1 MSATQIIAQGEN
13 FTSAS
18 KKRFIVQGSNA
29 SRLGQKQSHLQC
41 IEDESDQVD
50 ELGVMYGPLT
60 PKEENIKVTELP
72 AIQKNV
78 IPVLSSAAL
87 KALQEDCS
95 NTSNMIIEKSMT
107 LRAVHGAKITTK
119 PDQLMAFLE
128 REIYREED
136 EEDLAKSL
144 AKDRIQIAQTPFGVM
159 NRLNKSRTRYNRTQ
173 Q

>member
-1 MSATQIIAQGEN
+1 MDNIAQKIKDQSVQLSATQIIAQGEN
-13 FTSAS
+13 FTSTS

-29 SRLGQKQSHLQC
+29 SRFGQKQSQLQC

-60 PKEENIKVTELP
+60 PKEENSKVIEAAPT
-72 AIQKNV
+72 QNKKV

-87 KALQEDCS
+87 KALQEDCNR
-95 NTSNMIIEKSMT
+95 NTNNDDAMIIEKSMT

-128 REIYREED
+128 KEIYREED
-136 EEDLAKSL
+136 EEDMAKSL
-144 AKDRIQIAQTPFGVM
+144 AKDRI
-159 NRLNKSRTRYNRTQ
+159 
-173 Q
+173 